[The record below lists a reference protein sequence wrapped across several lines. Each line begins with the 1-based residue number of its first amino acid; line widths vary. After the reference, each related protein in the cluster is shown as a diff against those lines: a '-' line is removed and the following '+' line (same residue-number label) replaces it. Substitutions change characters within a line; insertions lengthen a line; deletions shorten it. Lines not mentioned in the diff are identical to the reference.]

1 MDEQEQA
8 TDVRMA
14 TPSGESVVQQ
24 QPQPDQQQEPR
35 QSAWWVVWD
44 VVKIFVISFAIIL
57 PIRYY
62 VAQPFI
68 VSGDS
73 MQPNFQN
80 SQYLVIDE
88 LTYRLHEPQR
98 GDVMVFHYPRDTK
111 EYFIK
116 RVIGLPGERVV
127 ISGGHVTIYNAANP
141 QGLLLNES
149 AYLPAGTTTTTNT
162 DVTLGAGDYFVLGD
176 NRAASF
182 DSRFWGPVPQN
193 DIVGRVVFRAFPLN
207 VISDFGHVSYETST
221 TP

>member
-1 MDEQEQA
+1 MPPLTTTTVTPTGGSTTSQQLNQKPQKQEE
-8 TDVRMA
+8 R
-14 TPSGESVVQQ
+14 
-24 QPQPDQQQEPR
+24 
-35 QSAWWVVWD
+35 SAWWIVWD
-44 VVKIFVISFAIIL
+44 VIKILIISFAIII

-88 LTYRLHEPQR
+88 LSYRLHEPAR
-98 GDVMVFHYPRDTK
+98 GDVMVFHYPRDTA

-127 ISGGHVTIYNAANP
+127 ITNGEVMIYNAANP
-141 QGLLLNES
+141 KGMVLNES
-149 AYLPAGTTTTTNT
+149 AYLPAGTVTTTDV
-162 DVTLGAGDYFVLGD
+162 DVTLGAGQYFVLGD

-193 DIVGRVVFRAFPLN
+193 DIVGRVVFRAFPFN
-207 VISDFGHVSYETST
+207 EVSTFGHVTYPTAN
-221 TP
+221 